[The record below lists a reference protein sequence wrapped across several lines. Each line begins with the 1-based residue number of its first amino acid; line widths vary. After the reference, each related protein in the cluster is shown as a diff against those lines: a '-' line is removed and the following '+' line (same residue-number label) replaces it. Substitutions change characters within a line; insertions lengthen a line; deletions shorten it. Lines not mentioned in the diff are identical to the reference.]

1 MKLLWLLVGAAASV
15 AAVPYQRTTNLRL
28 MTYNIRYN
36 VKPSKAEDGEELWP
50 IRRPL
55 MAAQLN
61 YELAGRPDSLV
72 CMQEVT
78 YPQAMDLMDD
88 FGDDWALIGG
98 GRRDGVKKGELSPIF
113 YRRSIWNLEQTKTY
127 WLSRTPDKAGSIGWD
142 AELPRVVTVGR
153 FRHIHTGARVVYMC
167 THFDWEGKKSQEHAA
182 AMIVDLADRWSSHKR
197 ESLPVFIAGDLNATP
212 ESPAYSLLATQLYDL
227 KYEVPSNKRF
237 GHQKTYTGF
246 TIDGS
251 DDMELDHMFVRDP
264 MDISFKSFAV
274 LNTRYDD
281 GIFISDHRPVVV
293 DMEITQI
300 ARKD

>member
-1 MKLLWLLVGAAASV
+1 MKLIWLLVGAAASIV
-15 AAVPYQRTTNLRL
+15 AVPYQRTTNLRL

-36 VKPSKAEDGEELWP
+36 VDPSKAEDGEELWP

-55 MAAQLN
+55 MSAQLN

-78 YPQAMDLMDD
+78 YPQAMDLQDD

-98 GRRDGVKKGELSPIF
+98 GRRDGAKKGELSPIF

-127 WLSRTPDKAGSIGWD
+127 WLSKTPEKVGSIGWD

-167 THFDWEGKKSQEHAA
+167 THFDWEGKRSQEYSA
-182 AMIVDLADRWSSHKR
+182 AMIVNLADRWSSHKR
-197 ESLPVFIAGDLNATP
+197 ESLPVFVAGDLNATP
-212 ESPAYSLLATQLYDL
+212 ENPAYQLLASQLYDL

-237 GHQKTYTGF
+237 GHQTTYTGF
-246 TIDGS
+246 TIDES

-264 MDISFKSFAV
+264 MDITFKSFAV

-300 ARKD
+300 ARKE

>member
-15 AAVPYQRTTNLRL
+15 AAVPYQRTINLRL

-72 CMQEVT
+72 CMQEAAVAGMA
-78 YPQAMDLMDD
+78 P
-88 FGDDWALIGG
+88 
-98 GRRDGVKKGELSPIF
+98 KKGELSPIF

-142 AELPRVVTVGR
+142 AELPRIVTVGR

-167 THFDWEGKKSQEHAA
+167 THFDWEGKKSQEHSAA
-182 AMIVDLADRWSSHKR
+182 IIVDLADRWSSHKR

-212 ESPAYSLLATQLYDL
+212 DSPAYNLLATQFYDL

-246 TIDGS
+246 NIDGS
-251 DDMELDHMFVRDP
+251 EDMELDHMFVRDP
-264 MDISFKSFAV
+264 MDIRFKSFAV

-300 ARKD
+300 ARKY

>member
-1 MKLLWLLVGAAASV
+1 MKLIWLLVGAAASAV
-15 AAVPYQRTTNLRL
+15 AVPYQRTTNLRL
-28 MTYNIRYN
+28 MTYNIRYS
-36 VKPSKAEDGEELWP
+36 VDPSKAEEGEELWP

-78 YPQAMDLMDD
+78 YPQAMDLQDD
-88 FGDDWALIGG
+88 LGDDWALIGG
-98 GRRDGVKKGELSPIF
+98 GRRDGAKKGELSPIF
-113 YRRSIWNLEQTKTY
+113 YRRSVWNLEQTKTY
-127 WLSRTPDKAGSIGWD
+127 WLSKTPDKAGSIGWD

-167 THFDWEGKKSQEHAA
+167 THFDWKGKRSQEHSAV
-182 AMIVDLADRWSSHKR
+182 MIIDLADRWSSHKR
-197 ESLPVFIAGDLNATP
+197 ESLPVFVAGDLNATP
-212 ESPAYSLLATQLYDL
+212 ESPAYHLMATQLYDL

-237 GHQKTYTGF
+237 GHQTTYTGF
-246 TIDGS
+246 TLDES

-264 MDISFKSFAV
+264 MDISYKSFAV

-281 GIFISDHRPVVV
+281 GIFISDHRPIVV

-300 ARKD
+300 ARKE

>member
-1 MKLLWLLVGAAASV
+1 MKLIWLLVGAAASV
-15 AAVPYQRTTNLRL
+15 VAVPYQRTTNLRL

-36 VKPSKAEDGEELWP
+36 VDPSKAEDGEELWP

-55 MAAQLN
+55 MSAQLN
-61 YELAGRPDSLV
+61 YELAGRPDSL
-72 CMQEVT
+72 
-78 YPQAMDLMDD
+78 AMDLQDD

-98 GRRDGVKKGELSPIF
+98 GRRDGAKKGELSPIF

-127 WLSRTPDKAGSIGWD
+127 WLSKTPDKVGSIGWD

-167 THFDWEGKKSQEHAA
+167 THFDWEGKKSQEHSA
-182 AMIVDLADRWSSHKR
+182 AMIVNLADRWSSHKR
-197 ESLPVFIAGDLNATP
+197 ESLPVFVAGDLNATP
-212 ESPAYSLLATQLYDL
+212 ENPAYQLLASQLYDL

-237 GHQKTYTGF
+237 GHQTTYTGF
-246 TIDGS
+246 TLDES
-251 DDMELDHMFVRDP
+251 DDMALDHMFVRDP
-264 MDISFKSFAV
+264 MDITFKSFAV

-300 ARKD
+300 ARKE

>member
-1 MKLLWLLVGAAASV
+1 MKLLWLLVGAVASV

-28 MTYNIRYN
+28 MTYNIRYQ
-36 VKPSKAEDGEELWP
+36 VEPSRAEDGEELWP
-50 IRRPL
+50 LRRPH

-78 YPQAMDLMDD
+78 YPQALDLMDD
-88 FGDDWALIGG
+88 FGEDWALIGG
-98 GRRDGVKKGELSPIF
+98 GRRDGAKKGELSPIF

-127 WLSRTPDKAGSIGWD
+127 WLSRTPDKAGSKGWD

-153 FRHIHTGARVVYMC
+153 FRHLHTGARVVYMC
-167 THFDWEGKKSQEHAA
+167 THFDWKGKKSQGHSA
-182 AMIVDLADRWSSHKR
+182 AMIIDLADRWSSHKR
-197 ESLPVFIAGDLNATP
+197 ESLPVFVAGDLNATP
-212 ESPAYSLLATQLYDL
+212 DSPAYNLLATQLYDL
-227 KYEVPSNKRF
+227 KYQVPSSKRF

-246 TIDGS
+246 SVDES
-251 DDMELDHMFVRDP
+251 DDMDLDHMFVRDP

-300 ARKD
+300 ARKG